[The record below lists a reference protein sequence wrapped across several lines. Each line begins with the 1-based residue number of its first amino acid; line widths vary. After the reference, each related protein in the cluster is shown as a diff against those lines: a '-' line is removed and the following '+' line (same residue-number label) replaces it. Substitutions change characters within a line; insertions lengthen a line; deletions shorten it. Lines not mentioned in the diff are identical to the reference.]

1 MYALPT
7 SCNLLLR
14 LNSTILYSLLLTP
27 QLPVPPLACEF
38 NQGMLPH
45 GIYIRAGRWEGIPI
59 GRTHFVD
66 AFFVLTKQWYV
77 FHFANVC
84 NLSVLDRLYKKRLV
98 LSIED
103 PSPLLPP

>member
-45 GIYIRAGRWEGIPI
+45 GIYIRAGRGPNRKNTFR
-59 GRTHFVD
+59 GC
-66 AFFVLTKQWYV
+66 VLRFDQSV
-77 FHFANVC
+77 VRFSFHEC
-84 NLSVLDRLYKKRLV
+84 S
-98 LSIED
+98 
-103 PSPLLPP
+103 